1 MKELIAHS
9 ALLRTTVRERK
20 INTHTRFI
28 TQDVHLVE
36 HLIHSVWTKPFFL
49 WLHGTKIRFETSR
62 KVPKTTR
69 GVNYT
74 PVSVEREF
82 LQAVFISTL
91 KMWRT
96 LFNEIIDKTY
106 LPKDIYASRPEIQ
119 IWTLMSEGHK
129 RIITVNLFFSLP
141 IPIIAH

>member
-1 MKELIAHS
+1 MKELIADS

-20 INTHTRFI
+20 INTHM
-28 TQDVHLVE
+28 
-36 HLIHSVWTKPFFL
+36 IHNTGCASSWTFNSFSLNQAVFFL
-49 WLHGTKIRFETSR
+49 WLHETEIRFETSR

-91 KMWRT
+91 MMWRT
-96 LFNEIIDKTY
+96 LFNEITDKTY
-106 LPKDIYASRPEIQ
+106 LPKDIHASRPDIQ
-119 IWTLMSEGHK
+119 IWTLVSEGHK
-129 RIITVNLFFSLP
+129 RTITVNLFFP
-141 IPIIAH
+141 F